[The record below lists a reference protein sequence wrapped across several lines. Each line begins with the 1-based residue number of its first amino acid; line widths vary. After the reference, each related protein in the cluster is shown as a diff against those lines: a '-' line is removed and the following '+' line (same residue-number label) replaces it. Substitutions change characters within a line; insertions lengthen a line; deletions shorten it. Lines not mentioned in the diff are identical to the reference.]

1 MNKFDISMAKHQSTL
16 IAGQEIIINALIK
29 EIRDY
34 KYTTIAQVNDSLVS
48 HLERLKGEQ
57 YEIDANL
64 DHVTEQIPNV

>member
-1 MNKFDISMAKHQSTL
+1 MNEFDISMAKHEGDL
-16 IAGQEIIINALIK
+16 ITGQKIIINALIK

-57 YEIDANL
+57 YVIDANL
-64 DHVTEQIPNV
+64 DNLTSEEG